1 MTGIF
6 NLWPT
11 TPNKAFSTKIYMFS
25 TGLLHLPA
33 LTLKGLPYLCFDV
46 SIHFSSSG
54 ILGSDAVL
62 SLSYLY
68 LKLNKLV
75 ELVCQT

>member
-1 MTGIF
+1 M
-6 NLWPT
+6 
-11 TPNKAFSTKIYMFS
+11 KICMFF
-25 TGLLHLPA
+25 TELLHPPA
-33 LTLKGLPYLCFDV
+33 LILKGLPYLCFDV

-54 ILGSDAVL
+54 ILGSDVVL

-75 ELVCQT
+75 VLVCQT